1 MLLIAYTIS
10 GLSFTLLT
18 ELHYSVNH
26 YSQLISNSLLIFLA
40 DQHGEWDSISY
51 WVDFLESP
59 CCLFFFLCPNSDVM
73 LKLHPGGKIERISK
87 LSPCHLLGTWNHT
100 SNSVP
105 EGSLWL
111 KGNIFIYWSNNAW
124 ATNPG
129 SWMQLLTD
137 NLLVRRAWIHLP
149 FKACDARKW
158 DGEKVSSLSRLAY
171 HEEAGNRKCR
181 KENKR
186 KVVSAFCVLKHTL
199 STHNSQKEVGLVVL
213 LWGDGIKDYTT
224 QLFFLPL
231 YPKILLLLLIDPANS
246 SRTNWSSVTYIQKRN
261 QVI

>member
-1 MLLIAYTIS
+1 M
-10 GLSFTLLT
+10 
-18 ELHYSVNH
+18 
-26 YSQLISNSLLIFLA
+26 
-40 DQHGEWDSISY
+40 
-51 WVDFLESP
+51 
-59 CCLFFFLCPNSDVM
+59 
-73 LKLHPGGKIERISK
+73 
-87 LSPCHLLGTWNHT
+87 
-100 SNSVP
+100 
-105 EGSLWL
+105 
-111 KGNIFIYWSNNAW
+111 
-124 ATNPG
+124 
-129 SWMQLLTD
+129 
-137 NLLVRRAWIHLP
+137 P

-246 SRTNWSSVTYIQKRN
+246 SRTN
-261 QVI
+261 